1 MVLDSTHT
9 TTEAPDGNG
18 RWGIDLDQALGRA
31 WGTLDK
37 WLEGADARRKAAL
50 DDRQNRRQ
58 EDRLREAQRL
68 LDAREREAERL
79 LDARRKAALE
89 AERDRDRRAAQLAR
103 QRLDVEAD
111 DEERDDDRRLLD
123 TRAGVWQD
131 AFESRRGDT
140 LISRLMWPAAVAV
153 AIAGS
158 IWLIRGAR

>member
-9 TTEAPDGNG
+9 TTEAPTSGG
-18 RWGIDLDQALGRA
+18 WGIDLDKALGIA

-50 DDRQNRRQ
+50 GDRANRRQ

-68 LDAREREAERL
+68 TDAREREAERL
-79 LDARRKAALE
+79 LDAREKALIE
-89 AERDRDRRAAQLAR
+89 AERERDRWAAQLDR
-103 QRLDVEAD
+103 QRLDVTAE
-111 DEERDDDRRLLD
+111 DEERDDDRALLD

-153 AIAGS
+153 AVAGG
-158 IWLIRGAR
+158 IYLIRGAR